1 MPAREAG
8 WVMVT
13 RATGRSVAG
22 SGTSTVT
29 S

>member
-8 WVMVT
+8 GVIVM
-13 RATGRSVAG
+13 RAVGTSVRG